1 MAYEERLQGEYGRL
15 LREASAHLAGKG
27 GVYQTLLN
35 LARRLDEEG
44 ISYAVIGGMALG
56 KHGYARMTE
65 DVDVLMTV
73 EGLAAFQSRCVGK
86 GYVPAFAG
94 SRKRFRDTETQ
105 VRIEIITTG
114 EYPGDG
120 KPKSVVFPDPGETSV
135 EVEGVRVV
143 TLDKL
148 IELKLASGMSA
159 PHRLRDLADVQD
171 LIGVLELSADFA
183 ERLDESV
190 RDQYAQLWQAVH
202 SVQVNK
208 TNEAISDTQ

>member
-1 MAYEERLQGEYGRL
+1 VFSEERLQGAYGRL
-15 LREASAHLAGKG
+15 LREASAHFEGKS

-44 ISYAVIGGMALG
+44 IPYAVIGGMALG
-56 KHGYARMTE
+56 KHGLTRMTE

-73 EGLAAFQSRCVGK
+73 EGLAAFQAQCVGK
-86 GYVPAFAG
+86 GYVSAFAG
-94 SRKRFRDTETQ
+94 ASKTFRDAETQ
-105 VRIEIITTG
+105 VRVEVITAG

-120 KPKSVVFPDPGETSV
+120 KPKSVVFPDPIEASV

-171 LIGVLELSADFA
+171 LISILSLPADFA
-183 ERLDESV
+183 EKLDESV
-190 RDQYAQLWQAVH
+190 RGEYERLWQ
-202 SVQVNK
+202 SVQ
-208 TNEAISDTQ
+208 EAQSN